1 MSACKQCRFSG
12 VSLRSGTGI
21 TAAAILIAAAIAAPL
36 FAQTDSGLAS
46 NLAAF
51 NAGLNGLIAEVRTN
65 NPQLKAAGYRTEA
78 ARAAAGFQK
87 FLDPPLLGI
96 DFFQTPLS
104 SFPDPIG
111 RDAEIDYSIQQ
122 MFPFPGKLSSMASAE
137 QSRSAMYGA
146 DAKTLEQVII
156 RDCKM
161 AWFEIYLI
169 DRRLQVNAENQGLL
183 KSFIGI
189 TRRQYE
195 VGRGTQADILRG
207 QTELSTLETDALVL
221 HQERR
226 SAEAMIDALRGGQA
240 AASVGPI
247 AEIVPPVYEFAPER
261 LDSLA
266 MKNRPELMSMHLGI
280 VMQGQELAAARREFY
295 PDFMVRGV
303 YKQMKGMP
311 DNWELM
317 LGMTLPVAPWSYGK
331 YASGAA
337 RASFDESR
345 AREEA
350 GNMINMVRAQ
360 VRTALVKIQ
369 SAGERMRL
377 YRSTV
382 VPQARATLQSAIAGY
397 QNGKE
402 DFLGLIDARRT
413 LLMAQQDY
421 HMAVMSLLSAQ
432 AELEKAVGVNY
443 NDIVLQTR

>member
-207 QTELSTLETDALVL
+207 QTELSTLGHCAGKSSHVP
-221 HQERR
+221 
-226 SAEAMIDALRGGQA
+226 A
-240 AASVGPI
+240 AAVQ
-247 AEIVPPVYEFAPER
+247 EIFSQYVPEGQSPGTVHRIDGAWASAAG
-261 LDSLA
+261 SLA
-266 MKNRPELMSMHLGI
+266 SGMVSSEHADRTPTTATAASITRLMVALLRP
-280 VMQGQELAAARREFY
+280 RRRH
-295 PDFMVRGV
+295 D
-303 YKQMKGMP
+303 
-311 DNWELM
+311 
-317 LGMTLPVAPWSYGK
+317 
-331 YASGAA
+331 
-337 RASFDESR
+337 
-345 AREEA
+345 
-350 GNMINMVRAQ
+350 
-360 VRTALVKIQ
+360 RTA
-369 SAGERMRL
+369 
-377 YRSTV
+377 
-382 VPQARATLQSAIAGY
+382 
-397 QNGKE
+397 
-402 DFLGLIDARRT
+402 
-413 LLMAQQDY
+413 
-421 HMAVMSLLSAQ
+421 
-432 AELEKAVGVNY
+432 
-443 NDIVLQTR
+443 